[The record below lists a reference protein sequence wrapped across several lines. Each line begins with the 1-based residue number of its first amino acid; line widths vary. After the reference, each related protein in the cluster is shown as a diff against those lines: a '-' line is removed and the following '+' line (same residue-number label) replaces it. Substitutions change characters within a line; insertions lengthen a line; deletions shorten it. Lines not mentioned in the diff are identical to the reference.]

1 MVHFGQNN
9 SRTIIQSLLTEL
21 FTCYLGSICVPS
33 WLKSNRLNQVFH
45 ILVQIMP
52 RTDGDLWRMP
62 AQPQST
68 RSKRATIAVKHI
80 NSMHPDDDED
90 SDILCLTCS
99 AEIFY
104 LLPAIVRLTLED
116 FKKKSKLITQ
126 LVKHFVGKISYG
138 QESNGE
144 GSGKSKSEKHEL
156 THG

>member
-1 MVHFGQNN
+1 M
-9 SRTIIQSLLTEL
+9 
-21 FTCYLGSICVPS
+21 
-33 WLKSNRLNQVFH
+33 FH

-68 RSKRATIAVKHI
+68 RSQRATNAVKHI

-104 LLPAIVRLTLED
+104 LLPAIIRLTLED
-116 FKKKSKLITQ
+116 FKKHIITQ
-126 LVKHFVGKISYG
+126 LVKHFVGKFSYG
-138 QESNGE
+138 QERNGE
-144 GSGKSKSEKHEL
+144 GSGKSKSEKHDL